1 VQWSN
6 VRELGCPERLTEDKL
21 KRFLISFLASAA
33 LLSGNS
39 LLIPSVTVLGTN
51 ASNGKYFDNGGPDF
65 TVIGNFLGTDTVSLT
80 VSGTVDLAS
89 GNFTANAAGIIVSPS
104 TTNTGDHPGEVAL
117 NDDNVFLNYAAL
129 LIGNHTL
136 GFFQLFPSSPEFGLG
151 SSTPPTT
158 LTLTGRTL
166 ADIGFTSGLT
176 NGTVLDLRVSDINYW
191 DNSGAFQIS
200 QAPGIPS
207 QVPGL
212 PISAVP
218 EPGTIGLLG
227 LCLCI
232 VFARLRK
239 AQRA

>member
-1 VQWSN
+1 M
-6 VRELGCPERLTEDKL
+6 GCPERPTEDKL

-39 LLIPSVTVLGTN
+39 LLVPSVTVLGTN
-51 ASNGKYFDNGGPDF
+51 SADGKGFDNGGPDF
-65 TVIGNFLGTDTVSLT
+65 TVTGNFLGTDTVSLT

-89 GNFTANAAGIIVSPS
+89 GDFTANAGGIIIGPS
-104 TTNTGDHPGEVAL
+104 TTNTGNHPGEVDQ
-117 NDDNVFLNYAAL
+117 NDNNVFLNYAAL
-129 LIGNHTL
+129 LIGNQTL
-136 GFFQLFPSSPEFGLG
+136 GFFQLFPSSAEFGLG
-151 SSTPPTT
+151 NVTAPTT

-176 NGTVLDLRVSDINYW
+176 NGTVLELRVSDINYW

-200 QAPGIPS
+200 QLPEASFQIS
-207 QVPGL
+207 Q
-212 PISAVP
+212 VP

-232 VFARLRK
+232 VFARLRR
-239 AQRA
+239 AQSA